1 MRKFLFAVLA
11 ILILVLAFFFIRDG
25 FDIGEFKVLGVSEIQ
40 TLNDQVDM
48 KIEEAT
54 DLTQVEFN
62 TENDKLNTALE
73 EVATQREKYERVLAQ
88 SSTEDIR
95 EALTKEKYEVEKL
108 WISIGNYAD
117 EHNVKVNLQI
127 TNSSSGIAEVKDLR
141 FTVNGSYVGI
151 TDFIYDL
158 EDDPELE
165 FKIENFNMVPDVE
178 KSNLK
183 STFTVKDINVNISNV
198 AASAIN
204 DVTEE
209 TTENTVENTVGNTT
223 GNTTNVV
230 EE

>member
-11 ILILVLAFFFIRDG
+11 ILILVLVFFLIRDG
-25 FDIGEFKVLGVSEIQ
+25 LTIGDFKILGVSEIQ
-40 TLNDQVDM
+40 ALNEQVDL
-48 KIEEAT
+48 KIAQAT
-54 DLTQVEFN
+54 ELTQVKFN
-62 TENDKLNTALE
+62 SENEKLNASLE
-73 EVATQREKYERVLAQ
+73 EVASQREKYERVLAQ
-88 SSTEDIR
+88 SSKEDIQ

-117 EHNVKVNLQI
+117 EHDVKVNLQI
-127 TNSSSGIAEVKDLR
+127 TNSSSGIPEVKDLR

-151 TDFIYDL
+151 TEFIYDL

-183 STFTVKDINVNISNV
+183 STFTVKDININISNV
-198 AASAIN
+198 VTSDKTDTN
-204 DVTEE
+204 DNTL
-209 TTENTVENTVGNTT
+209 ENTLE
-223 GNTTNVV
+223 NTTNVV

>member
-11 ILILVLAFFFIRDG
+11 ILILVLVFFLVRDG
-25 FDIGEFKVLGVSEIQ
+25 LAIGNIRILGLTEIQ
-40 TLNDQVDM
+40 SLNVQVDL
-48 KIEEAT
+48 KIAEAT
-54 DLTQVEFN
+54 ELTQVKFN
-62 TENDKLNTALE
+62 SENKNLNDALE
-73 EVATQREKYERVLAQ
+73 DVATEREKYERVLAQ

-165 FKIENFNMVPDVE
+165 FKIESFNMVPDVE

>member
-11 ILILVLAFFFIRDG
+11 ILILVLVFFLVRDG
-25 FDIGEFKVLGVSEIQ
+25 LSIGNIRILGIKGIQ
-40 TLNDQVDM
+40 ALNGQVDL
-48 KIEEAT
+48 KIAEAT
-54 DLTQVEFN
+54 ELTQVKFN
-62 TENDKLNTALE
+62 SENKNLNDALE
-73 EVATQREKYERVLAQ
+73 EVATEREKYERVLAQ
-88 SSTEDIR
+88 SSEEDIQ
-95 EALTKEKYEVEKL
+95 EALTKEKYEIEKL

-127 TNSSSGIAEVKDLR
+127 TNSSSGISEVKDLR

-183 STFTVKDINVNISNV
+183 STFVVKDVNVNISNV
-198 AASAIN
+198 TTSS
-204 DVTEE
+204 VTEKTDIQSQNANE
-209 TTENTVENTVGNTT
+209 NTMENTVNNTNTVS
-223 GNTTNVV
+223 